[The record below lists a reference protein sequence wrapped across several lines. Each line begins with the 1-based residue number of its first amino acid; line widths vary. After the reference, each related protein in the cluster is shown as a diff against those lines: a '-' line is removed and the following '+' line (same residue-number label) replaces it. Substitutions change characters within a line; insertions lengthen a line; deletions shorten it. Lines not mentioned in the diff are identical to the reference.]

1 MEVINGKWS
10 RNKYGDSL
18 TIEDNEEFTDRLM
31 RVKEF
36 ARGRELTHSK
46 VQVLF
51 RILDTDDLIDGALH
65 KVLGMTRLQISQLF

>member
-1 MEVINGKWS
+1 MEIKNGRWT
-10 RNKYGDSL
+10 RNGDAL
-18 TIEDNEEFTDRLM
+18 TVADNQDFEDRLM

-51 RILDTDDLIDGALH
+51 RILDTDELVDDALNC
-65 KVLGMTRLQISQLF
+65 VLGMSNRQISQLF